1 MEYLSSTYESAKTEY
16 IDVNGIQI
24 AYRTI
29 GSLSSIPLLCLQ
41 HFTGNMDSWDP
52 VVINGLSK
60 NRQVILF
67 DNTGVGESGGS
78 TPNTVSAMANDT
90 IAFLKAMNLKK
101 VDLLRFSLGG
111 FISQLIMHD
120 EPELIRKAILVG
132 TCQQGGEG
140 INNFRSFVKGAENI
154 EGAERYLYFFFENSE
169 RSRSLGYAVL
179 KRFLERD
186 PNWAP
191 SFTDQTFLA
200 QMEAIVG
207 WGEVPDSDA
216 PLLTKIK
223 HPVLIINGSNDHMF
237 ASANSILMFQ
247 QLEKCDTKLIP
258 GFSAWIVFSISGA
271 V

>member
-41 HFTGNMDSWDP
+41 HFTGNMDGWDP
-52 VVINGLSK
+52 LVINGLSK